1 MKQTIAVPG
10 HDSIVINIGAFIDG
24 TFRPPISERS
34 IPSINPATGET
45 LVQIADCGVEDV
57 DLAVASARKA
67 FGSGVWKDRAPN
79 ERKEVLQRFADLLD
93 ANLEELAL
101 LESLETG
108 KPIKDTR
115 SVDIPKSAN
124 MIRWYA
130 EAIDKQYDEVAPTG
144 STTLSYITPEPLG
157 VVGAVV
163 PWNFPLYLAVYKLGP
178 ALATGNSIILKPA
191 EQSSLSTLL
200 AAELAIE
207 AGLPKG
213 VFNVVTGTG
222 PETGKALGL
231 HMDVDVIAFT
241 GSPQTAKA
249 FLIYAGQSNMKKV
262 QLEAGGKSPNI
273 IMGDTSDLDRA
284 ATQAAWGM
292 FYNQGQVCSAGSRLL
307 VERQIR
313 DDFIARVVEIV
324 KTMIVGNPLNP
335 ETQIGA
341 LIDENHLA
349 RILQYVTDGQKEGAT
364 LIYGGNRVLEET
376 GGAFIDPTIFAGVR
390 NDMRIAQEEIF
401 GPVLSVIDFN
411 GVEEAIQI
419 ANDSDYG
426 LGAAIWSS
434 NIDTALSAAKR
445 LRAGQVWVN
454 NFDASD
460 LSVPWG
466 GFKQSGTG
474 RDKSLHA
481 FDEYTGL
488 KATWIELKAG

>member
-1 MKQTIAVPG
+1 M
-10 HDSIVINIGAFIDG
+10 
-24 TFRPPISERS
+24 SERT
-34 IPSINPATGET
+34 IPSVNPATGET
-45 LVQIADCGVEDV
+45 LVQIADCGTEDV
-57 DLAVASARKA
+57 NLAVGSARKA
-67 FGSGVWKDRAPN
+67 FESGVWKDRSPS
-79 ERKEVLQRFADLLD
+79 ERKEVLLRFADLLD

-101 LESLETG
+101 LETLETG
-108 KPIKDTR
+108 KPIKDSRT
-115 SVDIPKSAN
+115 VDIPKSAN

-144 STTLSYITPEPLG
+144 STTLSYVTREPLG

-163 PWNFPLYLAVYKLGP
+163 PWNFPLYLAAYKLGP
-178 ALATGNSIILKPA
+178 ALATGNSIVVKPA
-191 EQSSLSTLL
+191 EQSSLTTLR
-200 AAELAIE
+200 AAELAVE

-241 GSPQTAKA
+241 GSPQIARA
-249 FLIYAGQSNMKKV
+249 FLVYAGQSNMKKV

-273 IMGDTSDLDRA
+273 IMADTTDLDRA
-284 ATQAAWGM
+284 ATQAAWGI

-307 VERQIR
+307 VERPIH
-313 DDFIARVVEIV
+313 DDFIAKVVEIT
-324 KTMIVGNPLNP
+324 KTMVVGDPLNP

-341 LIDENHLA
+341 LIDANHLSCVMEYFS
-349 RILQYVTDGQKEGAT
+349 LGQKEGAT
-364 LIYGGNRVLEET
+364 LALGGHRTLEDT
-376 GGAFIDPTIFAGVR
+376 GGAFFEPTIFADVR

-401 GPVLSVIDFN
+401 GPVLSVINFN
-411 GVEEAIQI
+411 GLEEAIQI

-434 NIDTALSAAKR
+434 SIDTALSAANR

-454 NFDASD
+454 NFDGSD

-488 KATWIELKAG
+488 KATWVELGAG